1 MKKNIIAIM
10 AVAAT
15 ALAAAQ
21 FSFACTGITLR
32 TAKGNTVTARTIE
45 WAASDMNSLY
55 VVVPR
60 GYTSQSMTPD
70 GATGMRFKTKYGY
83 VGLAVEQSDFV
94 TEGLNEKGLSAGL
107 FYFPEYGEYEP
118 YSKENASRSMADL
131 QLVSYILGTC
141 ATVDEVKEA
150 VSSIKIHPIDPR
162 ASTIHWRFT
171 EESGRQIVLEIID
184 QKCIFYENELGV
196 LTNSPS
202 LDWHLTNLNNYINLN
217 SGKISERQL
226 GRLDMKAIG
235 GGTGLLGLPGDFTP
249 PSRFIRAAFFQC
261 SAPVKENADDTV
273 IQAFHILNNFD
284 IPVGSQYAPGEQ
296 QPEIPSATQYTA
308 ASDLT
313 GRKIYWRTMHNSNI
327 RCIDLSAIDF
337 SKAKFV
343 CRPLDDSPREKIVM
357 VNPQ

>member
-21 FSFACTGITLR
+21 LSFACTGITLR
-32 TAKGNTVTARTIE
+32 TSKGNTVTARTIE

-150 VSSIKIHPIDPR
+150 VSGIKIHPIDPR

-184 QKCIFYENELGV
+184 RKCIFYENELGV

-226 GRLDMKAIG
+226 GLLDMKAIG

-308 ASDLT
+308 ASDLS

>member
-21 FSFACTGITLR
+21 LSFACTGITLR
-32 TAKGNTVTARTIE
+32 TTKGNTVTARTIE

-107 FYFPEYGEYEP
+107 FYFPEYGKYEP
-118 YSKENASRSMADL
+118 YSKENASRSIADM

-150 VSSIKIHPIDPR
+150 VSGIKIHPIDPR

-261 SAPVKENADDTV
+261 SAPVKENTDDTV

-308 ASDLT
+308 ASDLI

>member
-150 VSSIKIHPIDPR
+150 VSGIKIHPIDPR

-308 ASDLT
+308 ASDLI

>member
-21 FSFACTGITLR
+21 LSFACTGITLR
-32 TAKGNTVTARTIE
+32 TSKGNTVTARTIE

-107 FYFPEYGEYEP
+107 FYFPEYGKYEP
-118 YSKENASRSMADL
+118 YSKENASRSIADM

-150 VSSIKIHPIDPR
+150 VSGIKIHPIDPR

-261 SAPVKENADDTV
+261 SAPVKENTDDTV

-308 ASDLT
+308 ASDLI

>member
-21 FSFACTGITLR
+21 LSFACTGITLR

-150 VSSIKIHPIDPR
+150 VSGIKIHPIDPR

-184 QKCIFYENELGV
+184 RKCIFYENELGV

-261 SAPVKENADDTV
+261 SAPVKENTDDTV

-308 ASDLT
+308 ASDLI

>member
-21 FSFACTGITLR
+21 LSFACTGITLR
-32 TAKGNTVTARTIE
+32 TTKGNTVTARTIE

-308 ASDLT
+308 ASDLI

>member
-150 VSSIKIHPIDPR
+150 VSGIKIHPIDPR

-184 QKCIFYENELGV
+184 RKCIFYENELGV

-308 ASDLT
+308 ASDLI

>member
-150 VSSIKIHPIDPR
+150 VSGIKIHPIDPR

-261 SAPVKENADDTV
+261 SAPVKENTDDTV

-308 ASDLT
+308 ASDLI

>member
-21 FSFACTGITLR
+21 LSFACTGITLR
-32 TAKGNTVTARTIE
+32 TANGNTVTARTIE

-107 FYFPEYGEYEP
+107 FYFPEYGKYEP
-118 YSKENASRSMADL
+118 YSKENASRSIADM

-261 SAPVKENADDTV
+261 SAPVKENTDDTV

-308 ASDLT
+308 ASDLI

>member
-21 FSFACTGITLR
+21 LFFACTGITLR

-107 FYFPEYGEYEP
+107 FYFPEYGKYEP
-118 YSKENASRSMADL
+118 YSKENASRSIADM

-150 VSSIKIHPIDPR
+150 VSGIKIHPIDPR

-202 LDWHLTNLNNYINLN
+202 MDWHLTNLNNYINLN

-261 SAPVKENADDTV
+261 SAPVKENTDDTV

-308 ASDLT
+308 ASDLI

>member
-1 MKKNIIAIM
+1 M

-21 FSFACTGITLR
+21 LSFACTGITLR

-107 FYFPEYGEYEP
+107 FYFPEYGKYEP
-118 YSKENASRSMADL
+118 YSKENASRSIADM

-150 VSSIKIHPIDPR
+150 VSGIKIHPIDPR

-202 LDWHLTNLNNYINLN
+202 LDWHLTNLNNYVNLT
-217 SGKISERQL
+217 SGAVSEGKA
-226 GRLDMKAIG
+226 GRLALKSLG
-235 GGTGLLGLPGDFTP
+235 GGSGFHGIPGDFTP
-249 PSRFIRAAFFQC
+249 PSRFVRAAFFQC
-261 SAPVKENADDTV
+261 TAPVLKTSEETV
-273 IQAFHILNNFD
+273 FQAFHLLNNFD
-284 IPVGSQYAPGEQ
+284 LPIGAQTNEGVTPPDM
-296 QPEIPSATQYTA
+296 PSATQFTSA
-308 ASDLT
+308 TDLSEK
-313 GRKIYWRTMHNSNI
+313 KIYIKTMYNSHI
-327 RCIDLSAIDF
+327 RCVDLNRINF
-337 SKAKFV
+337 SKCKFINELLDPQRKEPV
-343 CRPLDDSPREKIVM
+343 EPLFRH
-357 VNPQ
+357 

>member
-21 FSFACTGITLR
+21 LSFACTGITLR

-150 VSSIKIHPIDPR
+150 VSGINIHH
-162 ASTIHWRFT
+162 T
-171 EESGRQIVLEIID
+171 LEIHR
-184 QKCIFYENELGV
+184 G
-196 LTNSPS
+196 
-202 LDWHLTNLNNYINLN
+202 
-217 SGKISERQL
+217 ER
-226 GRLDMKAIG
+226 
-235 GGTGLLGLPGDFTP
+235 T
-249 PSRFIRAAFFQC
+249 
-261 SAPVKENADDTV
+261 
-273 IQAFHILNNFD
+273 
-284 IPVGSQYAPGEQ
+284 
-296 QPEIPSATQYTA
+296 
-308 ASDLT
+308 SDCT
-313 GRKIYWRTMHNSNI
+313 
-327 RCIDLSAIDF
+327 
-337 SKAKFV
+337 
-343 CRPLDDSPREKIVM
+343 
-357 VNPQ
+357 

>member
-107 FYFPEYGEYEP
+107 FYFPEYGKYEP
-118 YSKENASRSMADL
+118 YSKENASRSIADM

-150 VSSIKIHPIDPR
+150 VSGIKIHPIDPR

-261 SAPVKENADDTV
+261 SAPVKENTDDTV

-308 ASDLT
+308 ASDLI

>member
-150 VSSIKIHPIDPR
+150 VSGIKIHPIDPR

-184 QKCIFYENELGV
+184 RKCIFYENELGV

-308 ASDLT
+308 ASDLS

>member
-21 FSFACTGITLR
+21 LSFACTGITLR
-32 TAKGNTVTARTIE
+32 TTKGNTVTARTIE

-150 VSSIKIHPIDPR
+150 VSGIKIHPIDPR

-261 SAPVKENADDTV
+261 SAPVKENTDDTV

>member
-83 VGLAVEQSDFV
+83 VGLAVEQFDFV

-308 ASDLT
+308 ASDLI

>member
-1 MKKNIIAIM
+1 MKKHIIAIM

-21 FSFACTGITLR
+21 NTSACTGITLK
-32 TAKGNTVTARTIE
+32 TSNGSTVTARTIE
-45 WAASDMNSLY
+45 WAATDMNSLY

-60 GYTSQSMTPD
+60 GYTSQSLTPD

-83 VGLAVEQSDFV
+83 VGLAVEQSEFV

-107 FYFPEYGEYEP
+107 FYFPEYGEYES
-118 YSKENASRSMADL
+118 YNRGNATKSIADL
-131 QLVSYILGTC
+131 QLVAYILGTC
-141 ATVDEVKEA
+141 ATVDDVKNA
-150 VSSIKIHPIDPR
+150 VNEIKIHPIDPR

-171 EESGRQIVLEIID
+171 EQSGRQIVLEIID

-217 SGKISERQL
+217 SGKISERKL
-226 GRLDMKAIG
+226 GSLDMKAIG

-261 SAPVKENADDTV
+261 SAPIKDKAEDTV

-296 QPEIPSATQYTA
+296 QPDIPSATQYTA
-308 ASDLT
+308 ASDLV
-313 GRKIYWRTMHNSNI
+313 GKKIYWRTMHNSNI

-337 SKAKFV
+337 GKAKFV
-343 CRPLDDSPREKIVM
+343 CRPLDDTPKEKIVM
-357 VNPQ
+357 VNAQ

>member
-1 MKKNIIAIM
+1 
-10 AVAAT
+10 
-15 ALAAAQ
+15 
-21 FSFACTGITLR
+21 
-32 TAKGNTVTARTIE
+32 
-45 WAASDMNSLY
+45 MNSLY

-83 VGLAVEQSDFV
+83 VGLDVEQSDFV

-107 FYFPEYGEYEP
+107 FYFPEYGKYEP
-118 YSKENASRSMADL
+118 YSKENAYRSIADM

-150 VSSIKIHPIDPR
+150 VSGIKIHPIDPR

-202 LDWHLTNLNNYINLN
+202 LYWHLTNLNNYINLN

-261 SAPVKENADDTV
+261 SAPVKENTDDTV

-308 ASDLT
+308 ASDLI

>member
-21 FSFACTGITLR
+21 LSFACTGITLR

-107 FYFPEYGEYEP
+107 FYFPEYGKYEP
-118 YSKENASRSMADL
+118 YSKENASRSIADM

-150 VSSIKIHPIDPR
+150 VSCIKIHPIDPR

-171 EESGRQIVLEIID
+171 EESGRQIVLEIIW
-184 QKCIFYENELGV
+184 KN
-196 LTNSPS
+196 
-202 LDWHLTNLNNYINLN
+202 
-217 SGKISERQL
+217 
-226 GRLDMKAIG
+226 
-235 GGTGLLGLPGDFTP
+235 
-249 PSRFIRAAFFQC
+249 
-261 SAPVKENADDTV
+261 
-273 IQAFHILNNFD
+273 
-284 IPVGSQYAPGEQ
+284 
-296 QPEIPSATQYTA
+296 
-308 ASDLT
+308 
-313 GRKIYWRTMHNSNI
+313 
-327 RCIDLSAIDF
+327 
-337 SKAKFV
+337 
-343 CRPLDDSPREKIVM
+343 
-357 VNPQ
+357 

>member
-107 FYFPEYGEYEP
+107 FYFPEYGKYEP
-118 YSKENASRSMADL
+118 YSKENASRSMADM

-150 VSSIKIHPIDPR
+150 VSGIKIHPIDPR

-261 SAPVKENADDTV
+261 SAPVKENTDDTV

-308 ASDLT
+308 ASDLI

>member
-21 FSFACTGITLR
+21 LSFACTGITLR
-32 TAKGNTVTARTIE
+32 TSKGNTVTARTIE

-150 VSSIKIHPIDPR
+150 VSGIKIHPIDPR

-184 QKCIFYENELGV
+184 RKCIFYENELGV

-226 GRLDMKAIG
+226 GLLDMKAIG

-308 ASDLT
+308 ASDLS

-343 CRPLDDSPREKIVM
+343 CRPLDDSPREKIVI

>member
-118 YSKENASRSMADL
+118 YSRENASRSMADL

-150 VSSIKIHPIDPR
+150 VSGIKIHPIDPR

-184 QKCIFYENELGV
+184 RKCIFYENELGV

-308 ASDLT
+308 ASDLI

>member
-249 PSRFIRAAFFQC
+249 PSKFIRAAFFQC

>member
-21 FSFACTGITLR
+21 LSFACTGITLR
-32 TAKGNTVTARTIE
+32 TSKGNTVTARTIE

-150 VSSIKIHPIDPR
+150 VSGIKIHPIDPR

-184 QKCIFYENELGV
+184 RKCIFYENELGV

-226 GRLDMKAIG
+226 GLLDMKAIG

-308 ASDLT
+308 ASDLS

-327 RCIDLSAIDF
+327 RCIELSAIDF

-343 CRPLDDSPREKIVM
+343 CRPLDDSPREKIVI

>member
-308 ASDLT
+308 ASDLI

>member
-150 VSSIKIHPIDPR
+150 VSGIKIHPIDPR

-196 LTNSPS
+196 ITNSPS

-308 ASDLT
+308 ASDLI

>member
-21 FSFACTGITLR
+21 LSFACTGITLR

-107 FYFPEYGEYEP
+107 FYFPEYGKYEP
-118 YSKENASRSMADL
+118 YSKENASRSIADM

-150 VSSIKIHPIDPR
+150 VSGIKIHPIDPR

-249 PSRFIRAAFFQC
+249 PSRFIRAAFFQ
-261 SAPVKENADDTV
+261 
-273 IQAFHILNNFD
+273 
-284 IPVGSQYAPGEQ
+284 
-296 QPEIPSATQYTA
+296 
-308 ASDLT
+308 
-313 GRKIYWRTMHNSNI
+313 
-327 RCIDLSAIDF
+327 
-337 SKAKFV
+337 
-343 CRPLDDSPREKIVM
+343 
-357 VNPQ
+357 

>member
-21 FSFACTGITLR
+21 LAFACTGITLR

-107 FYFPEYGEYEP
+107 FYFPEYGKYEP
-118 YSKENASRSMADL
+118 YSKENASRSIADM

-261 SAPVKENADDTV
+261 SAPVKENTDDTV

-308 ASDLT
+308 ASDLI

>member
-21 FSFACTGITLR
+21 LSFACTGITLR
-32 TAKGNTVTARTIE
+32 TEKGNTVTARTIE

-107 FYFPEYGEYEP
+107 FYFPEYGKYEP
-118 YSKENASRSMADL
+118 YSKENASRSIADM

-150 VSSIKIHPIDPR
+150 VSGIKIHPIDPR

-261 SAPVKENADDTV
+261 SAPVKENTDDTV

-308 ASDLT
+308 ASDLI